1 MAHDYFRQSFP
12 RGVYLLGPTDSMMDV
27 PGVALK
33 KDPGAGLGKARE
45 MPGPMAP
52 LAPLAMQNPG
62 LSLLRPTIVGPA
74 PANGNQYANP
84 SNLRYLPDARA
95 SCIYMNS
102 GAMPVPLPLS
112 LVADSASALVAAP
125 AVAASAAQ
133 YSSGYLS
140 QQHIPDTFAAPQSR
154 TGHLWPDSDVR
165 TELLPAPAPGF
176 AAQLRSADTFTG
188 RRQSLLF

>member
-1 MAHDYFRQSFP
+1 MTHDYFRQSFP

-52 LAPLAMQNPG
+52 LAMQNPG
-62 LSLLRPTIVGPA
+62 LSLCRPTIVGPA
-74 PANGNQYANP
+74 PVLNGNPYANP
-84 SNLRYLPDARA
+84 SNLCYLPDARA

-112 LVADSASALVAAP
+112 LVTDSAA
-125 AVAASAAQ
+125 AASAAAASSDQ

-140 QQHIPDTFAAPQSR
+140 QQQIPDTFAAPQSR
-154 TGHLWPDSDVR
+154 AGHLWPDSDVR
-165 TELLPAPAPGF
+165 TELLPALAPDL